1 MKQAVN
7 ILMLGG
13 AKRVSMARMIKRAGT
28 RLGMAVNLFSYEL
41 TSEVPIAEVATVVK
55 GLRWSDPDIM
65 DHLHTVVEEN
75 RIDIL
80 LPFVD
85 PAVEIAIRYASADA
99 SVWTPGGTDAK
110 MSAVMFNKIEADALF
125 HKLGFP
131 LPSNPQYEPVEG
143 DIIAKPCF
151 GSASKGIRILSK
163 AEYEQL
169 DGSSESGTYLFQ
181 KYIAHRKE
189 YTVDCYVASDGEV
202 VCAVPRERIAVSG
215 GEVTETETIHDSE
228 IENASHRILK
238 ALQLRGPVTLQ
249 FLRDADTSGDSRA
262 LLMEINPRLGG
273 GAVCSVHAGADIP
286 LYMLSDFAGLPLK
299 QDVPWRPGTRICRYP
314 QEVVFYK

>member
-7 ILMLGG
+7 MLMLGG
-13 AKRVSMARMIKRAGT
+13 AKRVSMARMIKHAGT

-41 TSEVPIAEVATVVK
+41 TTEVPIAEVATVVN
-55 GLRWSDPDIM
+55 GLRWNDPDVM
-65 DHLHTVVEEN
+65 DHLHTIVEEN

-85 PAVEIAIRYASADA
+85 PAVEIAIRYASADV
-99 SVWTPGGTDAK
+99 SVWTPGGTDAE
-110 MSAVMFNKIEADALF
+110 MSALMFNKIEADALF

-131 LPSNPQYEPVEG
+131 LPSNPRYEPVAG

-163 AEYEQL
+163 EDYERFAGSNEAE
-169 DGSSESGTYLFQ
+169 SYLFQ
-181 KYIAHRKE
+181 KYIAQRKE
-189 YTVDCYVASDGEV
+189 YTVDCYVASDGKV
-202 VCAVPRERIAVSG
+202 VCAVPRERIAVAG
-215 GEVTETETIHDSE
+215 GEVTDTETVHDSE

-249 FLRDADTSGDSRA
+249 FLRDADTSGDGKA
-262 LLMEINPRLGG
+262 MLMEINPRLGG

-286 LYMLSDFAGLPLK
+286 LYLLSDFAGLPLTP
-299 QDVPWRPGTRICRYP
+299 DNRWRPGTRICRYP